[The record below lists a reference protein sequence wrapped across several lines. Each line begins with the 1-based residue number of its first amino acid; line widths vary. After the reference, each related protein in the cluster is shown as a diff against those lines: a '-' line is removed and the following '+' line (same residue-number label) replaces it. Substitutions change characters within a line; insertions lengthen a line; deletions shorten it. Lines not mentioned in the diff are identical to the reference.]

1 MFFRELTF
9 CYASQVGVLARGNWE
24 GVTWKFM
31 EGGTYLYGP
40 VDFFGQLGGD
50 SVAYLYPDLQHC
62 IFGTFIKGQLS
73 LGQFCYVATI
83 KFNKGYLPGL
93 TCTTPVPEGP
103 LFKNDPGKHT
113 HF

>member
-1 MFFRELTF
+1 
-9 CYASQVGVLARGNWE
+9 
-24 GVTWKFM
+24 M

-103 LFKNDPGKHT
+103 LFKNDPGKQNKYRVRRDNFHT
-113 HF
+113 QTMDNFYSYINAT